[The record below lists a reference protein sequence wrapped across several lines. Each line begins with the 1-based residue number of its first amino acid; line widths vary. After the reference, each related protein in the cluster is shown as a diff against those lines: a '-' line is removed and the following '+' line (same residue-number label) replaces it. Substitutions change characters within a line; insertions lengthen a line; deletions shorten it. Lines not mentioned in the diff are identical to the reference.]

1 MSADQL
7 IGVVSDDKAQ
17 TTTVEKLQWTNF
29 LLAHLLRHFRSIIC
43 IFFFIAGSLH
53 ILLLAKLHYA
63 NAQHSNKAIAAG
75 LMT

>member
-17 TTTVEKLQWTNF
+17 TTTVEKLQWANF
-29 LLAHLLRHFRSIIC
+29 LVAAFLILCVF
-43 IFFFIAGSLH
+43 FFFISGSL
-53 ILLLAKLHYA
+53 LLLAKLHYA